1 MLSQLFFKFMT
12 ALCNTLAAFDPA
24 LARTRQERW
33 VEAAARL
40 TARQFNLTYVP
51 AAPVVGVKA
60 DVVFNVGGLPIC
72 GINCGANNHIP
83 PKVLARVV
91 EPTMRSLTKSV
102 NWEYSV
108 N

>member
-12 ALCNTLAAFDPA
+12 ALCNALAAFDPA

-51 AAPVVGVKA
+51 AAPIIGVKA

-72 GINCGANNHIP
+72 GINCGVNNRIP

-91 EPTMRSLTKSV
+91 EPTMRRLTKSV